1 MLRLFQHLF
10 NRKKSFR
17 TSVSEETCFTDFS
30 KPKKRLWT
38 EHSDSSYS
46 LEFTKQGMKLS
57 LLKDNVFVW
66 QEEEVFQ
73 ARDFV
78 LQALFSICPSKNI
91 SESRDAGSCAFG
103 LMFRFGGDYNYYHV
117 LVSDK
122 GYLRVDA
129 VFNGNPLPLVGWI
142 KPGKEVSSGV
152 REGETERESLIAG
165 NDMAPEKNNREEGK
179 NPEDIELTLI
189 VRDTR
194 FRILLNGMWVCDL
207 EDDTILG
214 SGTLAV
220 TGQNWGT
227 AKNHCCFFKALSVDS
242 RLYICEKEYAKT
254 SALVTPEKEV
264 FLAERLSA
272 VNRTIP
278 ALRLLND
285 ALAKGN
291 LSDSAL
297 FRASSLYA
305 SGKMYMEAENIARR
319 LLEKNPENPE
329 YVEHYAGLLYLQ
341 NKFQEGI
348 EFLNNN
354 PSVTGNSGKLQNLLG
369 NFYSALV
376 RWEEAASAYKKASE
390 IEENGLFFF
399 NLGDILEKIKDK
411 EAVKAY
417 QKAASVFLGEN
428 NLSDLEE
435 TVHRLDT
442 LDKKSVKT
450 KAIKAKYYFAAGEE
464 EKAFNLIQELTSG
477 NTKDSALWYLS
488 GLLKRDSRDLPGS
501 SADFEKALDLEPD
514 YPMYLFRLSENRLDE
529 GDTAE
534 SLSLIDKALAG
545 DKENG
550 WFWNQ
555 KARCL
560 MAENKLEEALN
571 LLQEAEKRLPDEF
584 SVWENK
590 GEIYRRM
597 GQWDSIVDI
606 FNPLSP
612 AASRA
617 ALLNP
622 GKAFNFCGN
631 MYTKDGKYALALE
644 FYQKAVDAEKENP
657 VFLINKASADIE
669 EGNLSEADALLG
681 KAYEIKHSPEI
692 YNLLGT
698 LAGIKGEYP
707 RAEVAFRQGLEE
719 FPDDPDLLYSL
730 VQHYYGLGKFEK
742 ADALLSALNKKENSK
757 RVQEITEAVQ
767 AKTSRIISCSLCG
780 RKWAVPF
787 YIPPQG
793 RISLQAEPPDEM
805 PAGRCPV
812 CGKTFCIGCGKE
824 NLGNDGRFKCPGC
837 NENLRLMDEGL
848 VYILNQWIEGQN
860 LEKE

>member
-1 MLRLFQHLF
+1 MLL
-10 NRKKSFR
+10 
-17 TSVSEETCFTDFS
+17 
-30 KPKKRLWT
+30 
-38 EHSDSSYS
+38 
-46 LEFTKQGMKLS
+46 
-57 LLKDNVFVW
+57 
-66 QEEEVFQ
+66 
-73 ARDFV
+73 
-78 LQALFSICPSKNI
+78 ALFMVMFALNGMDSKHVKNVNQSIEKVFTGQSAQETQISENVKNSEILQNGESILEHDGKTLLDGENGILDAEKILEKLKNDTNIKNNTTILKEKRGVVIRLNDTMLFDQGSAIIKPEALATLENI
-91 SESRDAGSCAFG
+91 SEKLREF
-103 LMFRFGGDYNYYHV
+103 NNPV
-117 LVSDK
+117 LIEGHTDSTPIK
-122 GYLRVDA
+122 NEKYPSNWELSTARATNIISYLIEKQK
-129 VFNGNPLPLVGWI
+129 LP
-142 KPGKEVSSGV
+142 P
-152 REGETERESLIAG
+152 
-165 NDMAPEKNNREEGK
+165 
-179 NPEDIELTLI
+179 
-189 VRDTR
+189 
-194 FRILLNGMWVCDL
+194 
-207 EDDTILG
+207 
-214 SGTLAV
+214 
-220 TGQNWGT
+220 
-227 AKNHCCFFKALSVDS
+227 
-242 RLYICEKEYAKT
+242 
-254 SALVTPEKEV
+254 
-264 FLAERLSA
+264 ERLSA

-278 ALRLLND
+278 ALRLLKT
-285 ALAKGN
+285 ALSEGN

-297 FRASSLYA
+297 FKASTLYA
-305 SGKMYMEAENIARR
+305 SGKMYTEAESIARG

-329 YVEHYAGLLYLQ
+329 YVEHFAGLLYLQ

-376 RWEEAASAYKKASE
+376 KWEDAAAAYRRASE
-390 IEENGLFFF
+390 LEENGLFLF
-399 NLGDILEKIKDK
+399 NLGDILEKINDK

-417 QKAASVFLGEN
+417 QKAASVFLNEN
-428 NLSDLEE
+428 NLTDLEE

-450 KAIKAKYYFAAGEE
+450 KAIKAKYYFASGEE
-464 EKAFNLIQELTSG
+464 EKALPVIRELTAG

-488 GLLKRDSRDLPGS
+488 GLLKRNSRDLSGS

-529 GDTAE
+529 GNTAE

-555 KARCL
+555 KARCF
-560 MAENKLEEALN
+560 MAENNLEEALE
-571 LLQEAEKRLPDEF
+571 LLKEAEERLPDEF

-597 GQWDSIVDI
+597 GQWDSMADI

-612 AASRA
+612 AARRA

-698 LAGIKGEYP
+698 LAEIKGEYP

-719 FPDDPDLLYSL
+719 FPDEPDLLYSL

-742 ADALLSALNKKENSK
+742 ADALLSALNKKEKSK
-757 RVQEITEAVQ
+757 RVQEITDAVQ
-767 AKTSRIISCSLCG
+767 EKTSRIISCSRCG

-824 NLGNDGRFKCPGC
+824 NLGNDGRFKCPDC

-848 VYILNQWIEGQN
+848 IYTLNKWIEEQN
-860 LEKE
+860 LEK